1 MIRVDRLVRTF
12 LDLVAISSPSGNE
25 DEIARELKARLSA
38 LDGIVIQDEHGNLV
52 ARWPNG
58 AGEWQLL
65 SAHMDTHEH
74 ATPIR
79 PQVRDGVIY
88 SDGTTIL
95 GSDDK
100 SGLAVILETLESLQ
114 EDGIS
119 FPRLEVV
126 ATVGE
131 EKGLIGARLLD
142 KTELRSRSGYVVD
155 GDGPAGRIEVG
166 TPTLDSIEALI
177 RGKKAHASKE
187 PENGISAILVAAE
200 AIAAM
205 PLGRVD
211 PMTIGNIGVI
221 EGGTAPNMIPEE
233 VRISGQ
239 ARSHDDELLAHQVE
253 AMVSSFEEA
262 AARHRAQVEVRV
274 TRRET
279 GYQLTAE
286 TPVVA
291 RALEAVYRLG
301 LVPTLDGNATATDA
315 NVFNQVGITCA
326 VLATGVEDKHTSQE
340 HIAITDLVAAAR
352 LLEQIIAPP

>member
-1 MIRVDRLVRTF
+1 VIRDDRLVQTF
-12 LDLVAISSPSGNE
+12 LDLVAIPSPSGHE
-25 DEIARELKARLSA
+25 EEIARELKARLGA
-38 LDGIVIQDEHGNLV
+38 LGGVVTQDEHGNLI
-52 ARWPNG
+52 ARWPDG

-79 PQVRDGVIY
+79 PQLRDGVIH

-100 SGLAVILETLESLQ
+100 SGLAVILETLESLR
-114 EDGIS
+114 EEGLS
-119 FPRLEVV
+119 YPRLEVV

-131 EKGLIGARLLD
+131 EKGLRGARLLD
-142 KTELRSRSGYVVD
+142 KTELRARSGYVID

-166 TPTLDSIEALI
+166 TPTLDSIEVLI

-187 PENGISAILVAAE
+187 PEQGISAILVAAE
-200 AIAAM
+200 AIYAM

-221 EGGTAPNMIPEE
+221 EGGDAPNMIPEE

-239 ARSHDDELLAHQVE
+239 ARSHDDRLLAHQVE
-253 AMVSSFEEA
+253 AMVSCFEKA
-262 AARHRAQVEVRV
+262 AARHQAQVEVQV
-274 TRRET
+274 TRREA
-279 GYQLTAE
+279 GYQLAAG
-286 TPVVA
+286 TPVVT
-291 RALEAVYRLG
+291 RALEAAHRLG
-301 LVPTLDGNATATDA
+301 LMPTLDGNATATDA
-315 NVFNQVGITCA
+315 NVFNQAGITCA
-326 VLATGVEDKHTSQE
+326 VLATGVEDKHTPQE

-352 LLEQIIAPP
+352 LLEWIVALR